1 MGNCVTHKTDRNQRN
16 SNQFKLISRISKMD
30 QAVFNDQKK
39 EWNVDGVKDGNL
51 ILDQIDEKHAVCIS
65 KCQDTFIQIKG
76 KVSHILLLNC
86 KKVGLVFDTVV
97 SSVEIMRCQSV
108 EVQVMVDASMFSLER
123 SESVTIYLNK
133 ESKDKARIVTNNSS
147 LVSVGIPKE
156 NPEDGSLMVDVKS
169 IVEQFVT
176 SINKETGALETKPLD
191 RKNDFMS

>member
-1 MGNCVTHKTDRNQRN
+1 
-16 SNQFKLISRISKMD
+16 
-30 QAVFNDQKK
+30 
-39 EWNVDGVKDGNL
+39 
-51 ILDQIDEKHAVCIS
+51 
-65 KCQDTFIQIKG
+65 
-76 KVSHILLLNC
+76 
-86 KKVGLVFDTVV
+86 
-97 SSVEIMRCQSV
+97 
-108 EVQVMVDASMFSLER
+108 MVDACMFNLER